1 MKIREMLET
10 LQLNRGSDKSEGKH
24 HQLMTAWGERI
35 LQEQTDR
42 VLTEYPRPQMA
53 RKNFTIL
60 NGLWKYAFTSDDERP
75 VIWDG
80 DIRVP
85 FSPETYLSGVQRQLK
100 PDEYLWYE
108 RKIEIDRIPADK
120 RLLLNFGACDERC
133 RVYVNDTLA
142 GTHSG
147 GYQAFTIDI
156 TAYIHSGKNTLRLCV
171 QDKSDTSYHGRGKQR
186 LQNGGMFYTAQS
198 GLWQTV
204 WYEWVPDI
212 YIQTLRITP
221 EYDNDSVVIE
231 IISNQ
236 IDLDK
241 TVNDKKTFDGESFNA
256 VTSNAEYEDEKASGN
271 RKSSQGAF
279 YKTGFSD
286 GYENSAAVPCKILL
300 FEKNQVLDEIKMTVR
315 PGEKSEIRIKIPD
328 KKSWTPENPFL
339 YDIRI
344 VYGEDM
350 VESYFGMRHFST
362 EMDSDGVPRLCLNH
376 KPYYQKGILDQGYF
390 PESLM
395 TPVSD
400 EAMIFDIETA
410 KSKGFNMIRK
420 HCKIEPMRWYY
431 HCDRLGMLVWQD
443 MINGGTTYN
452 LVKTCYIPT
461 VLFPLRRKRDNDY
474 SYMSRADKN
483 GREEWKKECIE
494 TINQLY
500 NCTSICTWVLFNE
513 GWGQFDAKEN
523 TDMVRKIDSTRFI
536 DAHSGWFDQDAG
548 DVKSE
553 HIYFFELFVKKS
565 KKPYVISEFGGISLV
580 VEGHTYSDKYFGYG
594 NHDNHESLRNEYNV
608 FERKLEELKKQGLCA
623 SVYTQLSDIE
633 EEVNGIMTY
642 DRRVIKL

>member
-10 LQLNRGSDKSEGKH
+10 LQFNKRLDKNGEKCR
-24 HQLMTAWGERI
+24 QLTTQWGERI
-35 LQEQTDR
+35 AQEQTAV

-53 RKNFTIL
+53 RKNYTIL
-60 NGLWKYAFTSDDERP
+60 NGIWKYAITSDDERP
-75 VIWDG
+75 VLWDG

-108 RKIEIDRIPADK
+108 RKIKIDRIPAQK

-133 RVYVNDTLA
+133 RVYVNDTLV

-147 GYQAFTIDI
+147 GYQAFSIDI
-156 TAYIHSGKNTLRLCV
+156 TAYIQIGRNTLRLCV
-171 QDKSDTSYHGRGKQR
+171 QDKSDTSYHGRGKQM
-186 LQNGGMFYTAQS
+186 LKNGGMFYTAQS

-204 WYEWVPDI
+204 WYEWVPDT
-212 YIQTLRITP
+212 YIQELRITP
-221 EYDNDSVVIE
+221 EYDNNSVCIE
-231 IISNQ
+231 M
-236 IDLDK
+236 
-241 TVNDKKTFDGESFNA
+241 
-256 VTSNAEYEDEKASGN
+256 TSNKVILNKEEVFFE
-271 RKSSQGAF
+271 Q
-279 YKTGFSD
+279 
-286 GYENSAAVPCKILL
+286 VIPCKILL
-300 FEKNQVLDEIKMTVR
+300 FDGNQVADEKRISVSPENKNV
-315 PGEKSEIRIKIPD
+315 IRIDIPH

-362 EMDSDGVPRLCLNH
+362 EPDSNGIPRLCLNH
-376 KPYYQKGILDQGYF
+376 MPYFQKGVLDQGYY
-390 PESLM
+390 PESLL

-400 EAMIFDIETA
+400 DAMIYDIETA

-461 VLFPLRRKRDNDY
+461 VLFPLRHKRDNDY
-474 SYMSRADKN
+474 GFTSRLDKN

-494 TINQLY
+494 TVNQLY

-523 TDMVRKIDSTRFI
+523 TDMVREIDNTRII

-553 HIYFFELFVKKS
+553 HIYFFELIVKKS
-565 KKPYVISEFGGISLV
+565 KKPYVISEFGGISLA
-580 VEGHTYSDKYFGYG
+580 VEGHT
-594 NHDNHESLRNEYNV
+594 
-608 FERKLEELKKQGLCA
+608 
-623 SVYTQLSDIE
+623 
-633 EEVNGIMTY
+633 
-642 DRRVIKL
+642 